1 MSYDDEENQ
10 DELMELYASESDVES
25 AAREKE
31 AGEEFFEEV
40 GVQVKDY
47 PAPQRELDL
56 HGHTGSEAMFELG
69 NFLERSIVHH
79 VRTVR
84 IVTGK
89 GLHSK
94 HFRSVLPELT
104 EKKLGEFRRAGKIL
118 AFKREKTGG
127 SYVVYLIS

>member
-1 MSYDDEENQ
+1 MIFNDDQ
-10 DELMELYASESDVES
+10 DELMELYASKSDVEA

-31 AGEEFFEEV
+31 AGEEAIEDV
-40 GVQVKDY
+40 GETVKDY

-56 HGHTGSEAMFELG
+56 HGHTSSEAMFELG
-69 NFLERSIVHH
+69 NFLDRSIIHH

-94 HFRSVLPELT
+94 HFKSVLPELT
-104 EKKLGEFRRAGKIL
+104 EKKLAEFSRTGKIL

-127 SYVVYLIS
+127 SYVVYLVS